1 MNLNNALSIK
11 IGTTEAIDVRLGSVS
26 VWSSS
31 LWTFDNPT
39 NGSAVSL
46 TAEFSGSN
54 TVDWGDSTK
63 YNLVSGTTISHTY
76 LSGASAPTYILSGSS
91 TITESGSANTY
102 TVDTTNVSDTTL
114 LYWSI
119 NGDTS
124 DFTETSGDITITSNT
139 GTFDI
144 TAIADTT
151 TEGNEPYT
159 ISLHTD
165 SATGLIVDSL
175 SIVVSDTSTTPATPT
190 FSLVNDVEG
199 FAEEGD
205 VVEFTLAT
213 NQTGPFDYTL
223 IGSESNTSLTVDDFE
238 AGVGL
243 TTSLTGTF
251 AGNGSTVRYKL
262 KEDNLT
268 EGILTMIASITDTNG
283 DGIAEATST
292 VFIGDTSTA
301 PASPTYDI
309 TPRADNVD
317 EGSSLTFDIVTTN
330 VANGTL
336 LHYTILGNTG
346 DFSDIAGNFSI
357 QNNAGVVVVTPTAD
371 ETTES
376 AAETFRVQTRTGGT
390 SGPVVDTTDEIT
402 INDTSQ
408 TPAFSPDY
416 TLSVSFGGTG
426 YYALSGSDANGAV
439 SGNNPALVF
448 SVGDKVRFNNS
459 VSGAHPLYIKTQQGS
474 GTGNQA
480 SGVSGA
486 GSATVDWTIPSA
498 GTYYYQCSVHNN
510 MYGEITVT

>member
-1 MNLNNALSIK
+1 MNLNDALSIK
-11 IGTTEAIDVRLGSVS
+11 IGTAEAVDVRLGSVS

-31 LWTFDNPT
+31 LWTFDNPA
-39 NGSAVSL
+39 NGSIASL
-46 TAEFSGSN
+46 RAEFNGSN
-54 TVDWGDSTK
+54 TVDWGDGTK
-63 YNLVSGTTISHTY
+63 YNLSSGATISHTY
-76 LSGASAPTYILSGSS
+76 LSGASAPTYVLTGSS

-102 TVDTTNVSDTTL
+102 TVDTTNVADTTL

-124 DFTETSGDITITSNT
+124 DFTETSGDITITSDT

-144 TAIADTT
+144 TAIADAS

-165 SATGLIVDSL
+165 SATGLIVNTL
-175 SIVVSDTSTTPATPT
+175 SIVVSDTSATPDTPT

-205 VVEFTLAT
+205 VVEFTLVT

-223 IGSESNTSLTVDDFE
+223 VGSELGGTPLTVDDFE
-238 AGVGL
+238 SGTGL

-268 EGILTMIASITDTNG
+268 EGMLTMIASITDTNG
-283 DGIAEATST
+283 DGNAEATSI
-292 VFIGDTSTA
+292 VYIGDTSTA

-346 DFSDIAGNFSI
+346 DFTDIAGNFSI
-357 QNNAGVVVVTPTAD
+357 QNNAGVIAITPTAD

-376 AAETFRVQTRTGGT
+376 AAETFRVQIRTGGT
-390 SGPVVDTTDEIT
+390 SGAIVDTSEEVT

-408 TPAFSPDY
+408 TPAFTPDFELTIGSPSTGLY
-416 TLSVSFGGTG
+416 SVAGTDQN
-426 YYALSGSDANGAV
+426 GSVNA
-439 SGNNPALVF
+439 NNPTLAF
-448 SVGDKVRFNNS
+448 NQGDKVTFNNG
-459 VSGAHPLYIKTQQGS
+459 VSSSHPLYITTSSGS
-474 GTGNQA
+474 ISNLA

-486 GSATVDWTIPSA
+486 GSAQVDWTIPSA
-498 GTYYYQCSVHNN
+498 GTYYYQCQVHSS
-510 MYGEITVT
+510 MYGQITVT